1 MIDFINYTVDGKTY
15 KLIDNGDETWSKSVN
30 APNVAGNYN
39 LLLEVSS
46 EGRVTYID
54 SSDSRYNFYLKVIAS
69 TERVT
74 FLEKL
79 VPEFISEVDKFKL
92 LYDTENIS
100 FDELHSNIEKVKSDV
115 FISTSSNDAVE
126 RIETFIN
133 VKGQGNLE
141 QRRSYIKSLLQ
152 KSNKLNEKSIKD
164 VVNAIT
170 GSDCIVMFFTSD
182 EKDNPITGNSLL
194 RVQVLS
200 PDNYKDYRYDDIAR
214 TLKPLV
220 PSHIKLIVVK
230 FFATWNDIQENYADW
245 NTVRTMKDWQTI
257 KNYIPPQ

>member
-1 MIDFINYTVDGKTY
+1 MIN
-15 KLIDNGDETWSKSVN
+15 N
-30 APNVAGNYN
+30 
-39 LLLEVSS
+39 
-46 EGRVTYID
+46 
-54 SSDSRYNFYLKVIAS
+54 
-69 TERVT
+69 RVT

-79 VPEFISEVDKFKL
+79 VPDFIAEIDKFKL

-100 FDELHSNIEKVKSDV
+100 FDGLYESIEKVKSDV
-115 FISTSSNDAVE
+115 FISTASSEAIE

-133 VKGQGNLE
+133 IKGQGNLE
-141 QRRSYIKSLLQ
+141 QRKSYLKSLLQ

-182 EKDNPITGNSLL
+182 ESNNPEPGNSIL

-200 PDNYKDYRYDDIAR
+200 PDNNKDYRYDDIDRALR
-214 TLKPLV
+214 PLV

-230 FFATWNDIQENYADW
+230 FFATWNDIKENYNDW
-245 NTVRTMKDWQTI
+245 NSMLSMKDWGAV